1 MFAHALR
8 AGGIG
13 AKITAIV
20 AAFAALAVAAWQS
33 SFATPGD
40 GSTFVAS
47 AATHVPVGLIA
58 GALLGLLLFGL
69 IGFAVALL
77 GVKRV
82 GWTFTYTIFGA
93 ALFAL
98 ATHFL
103 QPLIES
109 ASEIFRGPGGVAAAV
124 ALAGLIG
131 AVSGVFVAGGL
142 KDGPDV

>member
-13 AKITAIV
+13 ARVTAIV
-20 AAFAALAVAAWQS
+20 AVIAALAVAAWQS
-33 SFATPGD
+33 SFAISDD

-47 AATHVPVGLIA
+47 AVTYVPVGLIA

-69 IGFAVALL
+69 IGFCVALL

-98 ATHFL
+98 AVHFL
-103 QPLIES
+103 QPLIEG
-109 ASEIFRGPGGVAAAV
+109 ATEVFNIVAAV
-124 ALAGLIG
+124 ALSALVG

-142 KDGPDV
+142 KDGPDI

>member
-8 AGGIG
+8 AGGLG

-20 AAFAALAVAAWQS
+20 AALAALAIAAWRTSLAPADQADA
-33 SFATPGD
+33 FV
-40 GSTFVAS
+40 STALSHVA
-47 AATHVPVGLIA
+47 VCLIA

-69 IGFAVALL
+69 IGFCVALL

-98 ATHFL
+98 AAHFL
-103 QPLIES
+103 RPLIDGAPDISES
-109 ASEIFRGPGGVAAAV
+109 LSAAAIIALSGVVGGV
-124 ALAGLIG
+124 
-131 AVSGVFVAGGL
+131 SGYFVANAL